1 MTRVLIVG
9 AGIIGL
15 ATAYQLAQ
23 RGAEVTVLERSHTA
37 AGASW
42 GNAGWVCPGLAT
54 PLAVPGGWKHGID
67 AVTKPHAPLTFSRIT
82 PALTV
87 FLAKF
92 ASQMTEG
99 RYQAALRAN
108 APLAREALPA
118 FDRLA
123 EAGVASPVNRADY
136 TIGAEDNDTVVSFAG
151 ELAQISDLGVEVGS
165 CRLDPRTVPYFTDRV
180 TAALCVTGQAYIDP
194 GEYCRSLAAQAERA
208 GVQIITGAE
217 VVAGHAGSAS
227 VSVVDQSGAAHT
239 ADELVVAA
247 GAWSDDVLRAVAG
260 RSAMTGQAAG
270 RGYSF
275 TVDADRGHLP
285 EGPVYLPAQRVV
297 LTPYQGAIRVAGTME
312 FAHPDAPPRHGR
324 IEAIVSQV
332 APLLDGIELSDTRDH
347 WVGPRPVSTDG
358 RPVMRRVAQRV
369 TAATGH
375 GMWGIVFGPITGER
389 IAEQLL
395 GR

>member
-1 MTRVLIVG
+1 MTRLIVIG

-23 RGAEVTVLERSHTA
+23 RGAEVTVLDRSSVA

-54 PLAVPGGWKHGID
+54 PLAAPGGWRHGID

-92 ASQMTEG
+92 AAQMTE
-99 RYQAALRAN
+99 RRFHAALRDN
-108 APLAREALPA
+108 ADLARQALPA

-123 EAGVASPVNRADY
+123 DAGVTSPVHRADF
-136 TIGAEDNDTVVSFAG
+136 TIGAEDNDTIVDFDA
-151 ELAQISDLGVEVGS
+151 ELDQIAELGIDVGS
-165 CRLDPRTVPYFTDRV
+165 YRIDPAPVPFFSNRI

-194 GEYCRSLAAQAERA
+194 GEYCQALAGLAEES
-208 GVQIITGAE
+208 GVQIITDAE
-217 VVAGHAGSAS
+217 VVAGHAGTDS
-227 VSVVDQSGAAHT
+227 VSVVDRTGRAFT

-247 GAWSDDVLRAVAG
+247 GAWSDDVLRAICG
-260 RSAMTGQAAG
+260 RKATTGQASG

-275 TVDADRGHLP
+275 TVDADPAHLP
-285 EGPVYLPAQRVV
+285 EGPVYLPARRVV
-297 LTPYQGAIRVAGTME
+297 LTPYQDAIRVAGTME
-312 FAHPDAPPRHGR
+312 FSDPDAPLRPGR
-324 IEAIVSQV
+324 IEAIVAQIS
-332 APLLDGIELSDTRDH
+332 PLLHGINLADTRDH

-358 RPVMRRVAQRV
+358 RPVTRRIGDRV

-375 GMWGIVFGPITGER
+375 GMWGVVFGPITGE
-389 IAEQLL
+389 IVAEQLL
-395 GR
+395 GS

>member
-23 RGAEVTVLERSHTA
+23 RGAEVTVLDRSGVA

-54 PLAVPGGWKHGID
+54 PLAAPGGWRHGID

-92 ASQMTEG
+92 AAQMTE
-99 RYQAALRAN
+99 RRFHAALRDN
-108 APLAREALPA
+108 AGLARQALPA

-123 EAGVASPVNRADY
+123 DAGVTSPVHRADF
-136 TIGAEDNDTVVSFAG
+136 TIGAEDNDTIVDFDA
-151 ELAQISDLGVEVGS
+151 ELDQIAELGIDVGS
-165 CRLDPRTVPYFTDRV
+165 YRIDPATVPFFSNRI

-194 GEYCRSLAAQAERA
+194 GEYCQALAGLAEQT
-208 GVQIITGAE
+208 GVQIVTDAE
-217 VVAGHAGSAS
+217 VVAGHAGTDS
-227 VSVVDQSGAAHT
+227 VSVVDRTGRAFT

-247 GAWSDDVLRAVAG
+247 GAWSDGVLRAICG
-260 RSAMTGQAAG
+260 RRAATGQASG

-275 TVDADRGHLP
+275 TVDADPAHLP
-285 EGPVYLPAQRVV
+285 EGPVYLPARRVV
-297 LTPYQGAIRVAGTME
+297 LTPYQDAIRVAGTME
-312 FAHPDAPPRHGR
+312 FADPDAPLRPGR
-324 IEAIVSQV
+324 IEAIVAQIS
-332 APLLDGIELSDTRDH
+332 PLLHGIDLADTRDH

-358 RPVMRRVAQRV
+358 RPVTRRIGDRV

-375 GMWGIVFGPITGER
+375 GMWGVVFGPVTGE
-389 IAEQLL
+389 IVAEQLL
-395 GR
+395 GS